1 MTKLY
6 TPLQAI
12 QRIEDDLYSNTVLSL
27 GIRTKIKGIITE
39 ILDRTDLDEKEP
51 EAGLEGLKA
60 LALAFG
66 PKLEEIKTD
75 EQKAK
80 EHQEAKTAQINKE
93 IRDLWAGVFIAYTQ
107 SSNAVHKA
115 SAKLWAD
122 EAINEYRDRFI
133 E

>member
-12 QRIEDDLYSNTVLSL
+12 QRIEDDIYSNTVLSL

-51 EAGLEGLKA
+51 KDGLEGLKQ
-60 LALAFG
+60 LAAAFG
-66 PKLEEIKTD
+66 PKLEEIKTE

-80 EHQEAKTAQINKE
+80 EYQEAKAAQINKE
-93 IRDLWAGVFIAYTQ
+93 IRDLWAGTFIAYTQ
-107 SSNAVHKA
+107 SGNSVDRAKA
-115 SAKLWAD
+115 KAWAD